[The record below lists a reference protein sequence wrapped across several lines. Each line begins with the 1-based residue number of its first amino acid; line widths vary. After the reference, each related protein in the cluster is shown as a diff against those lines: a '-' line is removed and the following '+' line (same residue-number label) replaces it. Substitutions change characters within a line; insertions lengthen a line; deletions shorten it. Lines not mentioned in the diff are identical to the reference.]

1 MIFRVRGL
9 FYFDFLSESRSGWSS
24 YWNMVLMSP
33 LTRARNRGTPAGHSW
48 VISRERGGEQ
58 MLLTE
63 TGGDQV
69 EEGGLGVFV
78 DVHHEDGQ
86 EEAGQVGC
94 STTTVLFSS
103 LSPDM

>member
-1 MIFRVRGL
+1 
-9 FYFDFLSESRSGWSS
+9 
-24 YWNMVLMSP
+24 
-33 LTRARNRGTPAGHSW
+33 
-48 VISRERGGEQ
+48 

-78 DVHHEDGQ
+78 DVHHEDGE

-94 STTTVLFSS
+94 RTTTVNSVLSS
-103 LSPDM
+103 LINTKYSPMNVA

>member
-1 MIFRVRGL
+1 
-9 FYFDFLSESRSGWSS
+9 
-24 YWNMVLMSP
+24 
-33 LTRARNRGTPAGHSW
+33 
-48 VISRERGGEQ
+48 

-63 TGGDQV
+63 TGRDQV